1 MSDATETT
9 YNENAPQDLA
19 DADLAN
25 VAGGGRPGGPIC
37 PKCGSSNV
45 AFDARRFLV
54 LSCNDCGW
62 KR

>member
-1 MSDATETT
+1 
-9 YNENAPQDLA
+9 
-19 DADLAN
+19 